1 MFGSSRIVTWFI
13 PVVAVIWLARQPNVS
28 PEITAACV
36 VATVGLFQLDQ
47 RIKAEAWLQREQQR
61 RHAEIQ
67 VEEELRKQKA
77 PVYSAFFNFWLE
89 FLMQAKQGNPQP
101 QADVLIFFSEFTGK
115 LMAWGSDDVIRCYL
129 EFRRLPQISNLEE
142 DQSDRNV
149 ELMYKLER
157 LFLAFRRD
165 LRHSTEVLKPGDILS
180 LFVNDMEKYPPPAK
194 LSQEPEHKKAA

>member
-36 VATVGLFQLDQ
+36 DATVGLFQLDQ

-77 PVYSAFFNFWLE
+77 L
-89 FLMQAKQGNPQP
+89 
-101 QADVLIFFSEFTGK
+101 
-115 LMAWGSDDVIRCYL
+115 
-129 EFRRLPQISNLEE
+129 
-142 DQSDRNV
+142 
-149 ELMYKLER
+149 
-157 LFLAFRRD
+157 
-165 LRHSTEVLKPGDILS
+165 
-180 LFVNDMEKYPPPAK
+180 
-194 LSQEPEHKKAA
+194 